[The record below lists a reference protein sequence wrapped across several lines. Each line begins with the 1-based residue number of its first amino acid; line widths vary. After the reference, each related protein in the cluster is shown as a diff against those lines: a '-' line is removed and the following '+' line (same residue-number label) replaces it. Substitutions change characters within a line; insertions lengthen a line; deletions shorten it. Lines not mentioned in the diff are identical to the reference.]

1 MTDEATAARNAL
13 IVLLKARRRKMTAS
27 ERGRRKKP
35 VRWIYPWAVEHHYG
49 AAYRAWV
56 RPVREYVHEYIKKH
70 HEAILQG
77 DSAGQVVRRDA
88 VAGKSFKLMVE
99 SCDNWISAYVPEG
112 DDGKAQSTI
121 YRGLGSI
128 ADSAFDFNGSQYD
141 KSVKSVQ
148 VEFPS
153 DESWWPEARR
163 MWQDTNYD
171 IVRNDLRKYVS
182 DINAAT
188 EQAVTNGWS
197 VKILSE
203 KIQGLDDKISRG
215 RANFIARDQIGKL
228 NGTVTQKRM
237 QDIGLSMYVWST
249 SGDERVRES
258 HSVMEGLLCRWDD
271 ASVYSEDG
279 GKTWQPRP
287 AGAVLMHPGM
297 DYQCRC
303 CALAWF
309 NELIDEAD
317 AADGIV
323 PDYGPEETAVTS
335 EEIGVPQPVHSLDD
349 FKTMKTP
356 LPLEKALKQ
365 TNPNYGKG
373 FGWENNCQRCCPTY
387 EAIRRGYD
395 VIAKPTPAKN
405 KTELNSDKFSDYNKN
420 GFAMMYKNA
429 DVINAKGVGKNEIKK
444 SMKEWGDGSRCE
456 ICVVW
461 KDNGGGHVFMAEQV
475 DGKVLFLDPQS
486 NKVYDESVFD
496 KAKKT
501 YTKYFRVDD
510 LDFNDNI
517 IDCCLNRKEKRK

>member
-56 RPVREYVHEYIKKH
+56 HPVREYVHEYIKKH

-317 AADGIV
+317 GVETGTYSTSTGGSFGGILDKE
-323 PDYGPEETAVTS
+323 PS
-335 EEIGVPQPVHSLDD
+335 EQDRFATEYYQEIANRKSKSDIAKIAKNTG
-349 FKTMKTP
+349 F
-356 LPLEKALKQ
+356 PLEKIADVRKHIFEVADHLFEGGKRAKFAPDARIALAWQ
-365 TNPNYGKG
+365 RLEQGKANKTDILLLNHEYTEFAFMTKKG
-373 FGWENNCQRCCPTY
+373 YTY
-387 EAIRRGYD
+387 EKAHWLASLRYPWQFK
-395 VIAKPTPAKN
+395 VI
-405 KTELNSDKFSDYNKN
+405 EDLEDLNDDEIHQIVRDRLKDYLQ
-420 GFAMMYKNA
+420 Y
-429 DVINAKGVGKNEIKK
+429 
-444 SMKEWGDGSRCE
+444 
-456 ICVVW
+456 
-461 KDNGGGHVFMAEQV
+461 
-475 DGKVLFLDPQS
+475 
-486 NKVYDESVFD
+486 
-496 KAKKT
+496 
-501 YTKYFRVDD
+501 
-510 LDFNDNI
+510 
-517 IDCCLNRKEKRK
+517 